1 MQSPPS
7 PEDRSSRGSPPRT
20 ALIQRFERVAGEIN
34 PFLAILAIGIAI
46 LDLTCYTG
54 LAGAR
59 HLTVRAPETSAIAI
73 SPSAETPPVAADR

>member
-7 PEDRSSRGSPPRT
+7 PKDRSSRGSPPRA
-20 ALIQRFERVAGEIN
+20 ALMQHLERAAGEIN

-54 LAGAR
+54 LAAAR
-59 HLTVRAPETSAIAI
+59 HLPFRAPATSAVAL
-73 SPSAETPPVAADR
+73 SPSAETPPIVAGR

>member
-7 PEDRSSRGSPPRT
+7 PKDRSARGSPPRA
-20 ALIQRFERVAGEIN
+20 ALIERFERVAGEIN

-59 HLTVRAPETSAIAI
+59 HLPLRTPQTSAIGLP
-73 SPSAETPPVAADR
+73 PSAETPPIASDR